1 MARDHS
7 NRPLLVTGAVFFM
20 LLAGT
25 NLPSPLYAVY
35 QQRFHF
41 SSAVLTLVFATY
53 AIVLV
58 PSLLLFGQLSDR
70 FGRRLVI
77 AGGLGAAV
85 AGLALFAAADGT
97 GWLFAARTMQG
108 IAVGAVSGTAT
119 AALVE
124 LEPSADRR
132 RAALPS
138 GLAQAG
144 GSALGAVAAGLLA
157 EWAPAPR
164 VLPYLIWIGITVVSA
179 VLVLSL
185 PEPGRPHG
193 EWRIQRPSV
202 PADVR
207 TPFVRAS
214 VSAGALW
221 SVAALFLSIVPSYVR
236 SLLGTH
242 DLALVGALSALV
254 LVASCAGQLS
264 TLRPRLDDGRAQAGG
279 LLLLAAGLALLV
291 AAFPLH
297 SLAAVVAGGVLAG
310 LGHGLGFLASQTQ
323 INELAPENSR
333 GAVTSAYTTCIYA
346 GVATSVVGVG
356 LLTMRLSL
364 FASVAV
370 FAAAVGSV
378 AIAAACWHLAA
389 AGAVRTRSG
398 RRTAGSVRAAR

>member
-97 GWLFAARTMQG
+97 GWLFAARAMQG
-108 IAVGAVSGTAT
+108 VAVGAVSGTAT

-264 TLRPRLDDGRAQAGG
+264 TLRPRLDDGRAQ
-279 LLLLAAGLALLV
+279 
-291 AAFPLH
+291 LH